1 MAAKPTRRTRFAWR
15 FWRIMNPIVR
25 PLAGIMPWW
34 LLLETTGRKTGLQRL
49 TPFANGPI
57 DDGVLTLI
65 SVHGARAAFAL
76 NIAADPRVRVKRRGR
91 WHAGTAEIVPMDDA
105 TVRRFSLY
113 GRLGLRS
120 FGEDAR
126 LIRIRLVG

>member
-1 MAAKPTRRTRFAWR
+1 MAGAPTRRTRFAWR
-15 FWRIMNPIVR
+15 FWSIMNPIVR
-25 PLAGIMPWW
+25 PLAGTMPWW
-34 LLLETTGRKTGLQRL
+34 LLLETTGRKSGLKRV

-65 SVHGARAAFAL
+65 SVHGDRAAFAL

-91 WHAGTAEIVPMDDA
+91 WRSGTAEFAPLDPTMVK
-105 TVRRFSLY
+105 RFSAY
-113 GRLGLRS
+113 GRLGLRT

-126 LIRIRLVG
+126 LLRITLD

>member
-1 MAAKPTRRTRFAWR
+1 MAAAQPTRRTRIAWR
-15 FWRIMNPIVR
+15 FWSIVNPLVR

-34 LLLETTGRKTGLQRL
+34 LLLETTGHKSGLKRV

-57 DDGVLTLI
+57 DDGVLQLI

-91 WHAGTAEIVPMDDA
+91 WLTGTAEIVPMDESV
-105 TVRRFSLY
+105 VRRFSAY
-113 GRLGLRS
+113 GKLGVANRAELAAIFELR
-120 FGEDAR
+120 
-126 LIRIRLVG
+126 

>member
-1 MAAKPTRRTRFAWR
+1 MAAPPTRRTRIAWR
-15 FWRIMNPIVR
+15 FWSIANPVVR

-34 LLLETTGRKTGLQRL
+34 LLLETTGRRSGLPRV

-57 DDGVLTLI
+57 DDGVLPLI

-76 NIAADPRVRVKRRGR
+76 NIAADPHVRVKRRGK
-91 WHAGTAEIVPMDDA
+91 WLDGTAEIVPMDDS
-105 TVRRFSLY
+105 VVKRFSFY
-113 GRLGLRS
+113 GRLGLRT

-126 LIRIRLVG
+126 LLRITLDR

>member
-1 MAAKPTRRTRFAWR
+1 MAGTPTRRTRIAWR
-15 FWRIMNPIVR
+15 FWRIVNPVVR
-25 PLAGIMPWW
+25 PLAGIVPWW
-34 LLLETTGRKTGLQRL
+34 LLLETTGRKTGQHRA
-49 TPFANGPI
+49 TPLANGPI
-57 DDGVLTLI
+57 DDGVLQLI

-91 WHAGTAEIVPMDDA
+91 WLTGTAEVAPLDE
-105 TVRRFSLY
+105 TVVKRFSAY

-126 LIRIRLVG
+126 LIRIRLDG